1 MNESFLRQSE
11 NDNSHEESPS
21 FKEGPTSTPERKVSC
36 ESAHSRPTNTTMDR
50 RKSLQI
56 IPHQIVATIMENEKL
71 DKGKSHC
78 YQTLPSFFNRV
89 SKMS

>member
-1 MNESFLRQSE
+1 MGETCLCQSE
-11 NDNSHEESPS
+11 NDNSHEASPS
-21 FKEGPTSTPERKVSC
+21 VKEDFTSTPERKVSC
-36 ESAHSRPTNTTMDR
+36 ESVHSRPTNTTMDR

-56 IPHQIVATIMENEKL
+56 IPHQIVATIMENEKN

-78 YQTLPSFFNRV
+78 YQTLPLFFNRV